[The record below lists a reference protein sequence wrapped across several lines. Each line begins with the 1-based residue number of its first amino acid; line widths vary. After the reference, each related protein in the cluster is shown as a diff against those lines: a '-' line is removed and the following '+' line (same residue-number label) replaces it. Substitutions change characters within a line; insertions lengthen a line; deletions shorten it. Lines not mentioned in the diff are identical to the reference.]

1 MTDSPARLP
10 LPSSPAPVSSQ
21 PPNQE
26 GARAPATIIDVPVG
40 KAPAGEALGAVDAV
54 LGGELVDV
62 GVRLLVADGH
72 PGRPALGELC
82 AVDARVRLEAPD
94 APPAPCEVHVV
105 LPPAARPGGR
115 TLVDIRRLIAD
126 DGAGA
131 VVVPVPGRLRLL
143 ERLGVASLLPGIA
156 SVRARA
162 TSGVGTTR
170 RLGYRQVALGS
181 SRVPHVVL
189 PPPPAELSAERSEHL
204 RHRARAATHRS
215 RMERNA
221 QRLAR
226 ERMRIG
232 HERARARLL
241 DRRIAASGPR
251 YWLSWRV
258 RRIGAI
264 LRAIAIKPRQ
274 LAKRARSMSRRFRR
288 KAVDRVRRLRSPA
301 PKTRRHRPGA

>member
-1 MTDSPARLP
+1 VSPE
-10 LPSSPAPVSSQ
+10 
-21 PPNQE
+21 PPNPQI
-26 GARAPATIIDVPVG
+26 ARTPATIVDVPLG
-40 KAPAGEALGAVDAV
+40 KAQAGEALGAVDAV

-72 PGRPALGELC
+72 PGRSALGELC

-94 APPAPCEVHVV
+94 APPPPCEVHVV
-105 LPPAARPGGR
+105 MPPVARPGER
-115 TLVDIRRLIAD
+115 TLVEIRRLIAD

-131 VVVPVPGRLRLL
+131 VVVPVPGRLRLI
-143 ERLGVASLLPGIA
+143 ERLGFASLMPGIA

-162 TSGVGTTR
+162 TSGDGTTR
-170 RLGYRQVALGS
+170 RVGYRQVAMGS
-181 SRVPHVVL
+181 SRVPHVVS

-204 RHRARAATHRS
+204 RHRARAATNRS

-232 HERARARLL
+232 HERARAQLL

-251 YWLSWRV
+251 YWARWRV
-258 RRIGAI
+258 RRTGAI
-264 LRAIAIKPRQ
+264 VRAVAIKPWQ

-301 PKTRRHRPGA
+301 PKARQRHRPGA